1 MTVNV
6 PKDKTID
13 NTLAIFKDGYN
24 FIPKRVQNHHLDV
37 YETRVL
43 GEKVALLSGIEGAK
57 LFYDTTRMNR
67 KNALP
72 KRVLKT
78 LFGENGI
85 QTMDGEAHKHRKLL
99 FMSLMTPEALQELYE
114 ITTKYWAHF
123 TKKWS
128 KMKKVTLYDESR
140 ELLCR
145 TACEWAGVPLKEKEV
160 QKRTR
165 DLSNMIDG
173 FSAIGP
179 KHMESR
185 RARKRTEAW
194 IEELILKVR
203 EGELEAEKGKAIYEM
218 AMHKDLDG
226 RPLDARMAAI
236 ELINIIRPLV
246 AISKF
251 ITFGAVALQEYPET
265 NTRVSLDDEYLFMF
279 SQEVRRFYPFVPFL
293 GARVDHDF
301 TWQQYNFEKDQL
313 VLIDVYGINHDP
325 KVWEN
330 PDEFN
335 PERFVDWD
343 GGLFDLIPQGG
354 GGYYS
359 GHRCPGE
366 WPTIEVL
373 QASFRYMTKHLD
385 YDVPKQDYSY
395 SLRKMPSLPKSGF
408 IMSNVHYKN

>member
-1 MTVNV
+1 MTAQV

-43 GEKVALLSGIEGAK
+43 GEKVALLSGVEGAK
-57 LFYDTTRMNR
+57 LFYDTNRMDR

-85 QTMDGEAHKHRKLL
+85 QTKDGEAHAHRKLL
-99 FMSLMTPEALQELYE
+99 FMSLMTQESIQELYE
-114 ITTKYWAHF
+114 ITTQNWARF
-123 TKKWS
+123 TKKWNR
-128 KMKKVTLYDESR
+128 MKKVNLYDESR

-145 TACEWAGVPLKEKEV
+145 TACEWAGIPLEEKEV

-165 DLSNMIDG
+165 DLSNLIDG

-179 KHMESR
+179 KHLESR
-185 RARKRTEAW
+185 RARKRSEAW
-194 IEELILKVR
+194 IEKLIVKVR
-203 EGELEAEKGKAIYEM
+203 EDQLEAEKDKALYEM
-218 AMHKDLDG
+218 AKHKDLDG
-226 RPLDARMAAI
+226 QPLDARIAAV
-236 ELINIIRPLV
+236 EVLNVIRPLV

-251 ITFGAVALQEYPET
+251 IAFGSVALHEHPQIQKQ
-265 NTRVSLDDEYLFMF
+265 VALDEEYLFMF
-279 SQEVRRFYPFVPFL
+279 TQEVRRFYPFVPFL
-293 GARVDHDF
+293 GARANQDF
-301 TWQQYNFEKDQL
+301 TWQQYNFKKGQL
-313 VLIDVYGINHDP
+313 VLLDVYGINHDP
-325 KVWEN
+325 KIWEDPN
-330 PDEFN
+330 EFN
-335 PERFVDWD
+335 PDRFVDWK

-354 GGYYS
+354 GGYYH

-373 QASFRYMTKHLD
+373 QASFRYMTKHLG
-385 YDVPKQDYSY
+385 YTVPKQDYSY
-395 SLRKMPSLPKSGF
+395 SLKKIPSLPKSGF
-408 IMSNVHYKN
+408 VISQVHFKS